1 LPRIVGYARVST
13 NRQEED
19 GLSIDAQ
26 RRRLIE
32 AGAGEVLIDVMSG
45 AKDGRPKFREL
56 MRLVK
61 TREIDAVLVCKL
73 DRLTRS
79 ITARAEIY
87 TAFTAPGAPTL
98 RVLDDGIDLG
108 TAAGRQM
115 FDLLGAIA
123 TGERERIRERI
134 KDGLAE
140 REHRGLLVGQCPWGL
155 RLTRSG
161 VGVEIDTRLEPSV
174 RDVLRILAEER
185 SLSAGAR
192 RIATE
197 LTIVRSRASWKTW
210 LSSPQLAGGI
220 PRGCRDQL
228 RRTYDSVRLG
238 AFESY
243 LSELEQHRLLA
254 KFSGQARG
262 RRSTYP
268 HPTRQRAKCGACGS
282 SLQRRNDRQNRPR
295 WLNCLNVHCSLRG
308 RCLPIDAALDALCRA
323 AFHFSRQR
331 IEAALAVRQQPR
343 ASTPGPREL
352 ELEST
357 LMALRRL
364 PADLVADAIN
374 KAESELRQL
383 QARAL
388 TQVGEEALDLPRVVD
403 LLELVAQRALDV
415 PGPEELERLDDLFR
429 LAAVEIVT
437 AEDHNAIAYGKPRL
451 VVGHARCGEAFCS
464 EAELPSIATA
474 GGSFEW
480 RELAAA
486 LRLTF

>member
-1 LPRIVGYARVST
+1 
-13 NRQEED
+13 
-19 GLSIDAQ
+19 
-26 RRRLIE
+26 
-32 AGAGEVLIDVMSG
+32 M
-45 AKDGRPKFREL
+45 
-56 MRLVK
+56 
-61 TREIDAVLVCKL
+61 
-73 DRLTRS
+73 
-79 ITARAEIY
+79 
-87 TAFTAPGAPTL
+87 
-98 RVLDDGIDLG
+98 
-108 TAAGRQM
+108 
-115 FDLLGAIA
+115 
-123 TGERERIRERI
+123 
-134 KDGLAE
+134 
-140 REHRGLLVGQCPWGL
+140 
-155 RLTRSG
+155 
-161 VGVEIDTRLEPSV
+161 

-185 SLSAGAR
+185 SLSAAAR
-192 RIATE
+192 RIAFE
-197 LTIVRSRASWKTW
+197 LAIVRSRASWKTW
-210 LSSPQLAGGI
+210 ISSPQLAGGI